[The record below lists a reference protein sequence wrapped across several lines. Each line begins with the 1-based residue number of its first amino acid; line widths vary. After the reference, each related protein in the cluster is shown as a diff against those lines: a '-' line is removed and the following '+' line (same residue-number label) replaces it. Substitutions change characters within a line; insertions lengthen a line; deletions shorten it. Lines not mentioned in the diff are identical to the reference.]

1 MNKNN
6 KEQIEMLQNIF
17 DNTNTWLHFV
27 EGKNAALIAFNVT
40 MIATITEMGLT
51 ENYLLLTSIILI
63 GLILS
68 TITALWSFKP
78 INGNIN
84 IKPFPMD
91 RVSENLLN
99 YAYIS
104 SLESDEYL
112 KKLYEKYWNRPDKD
126 RDTFQQME
134 KDYCKEITENS
145 KITVRKQ
152 NCFKMSF
159 YIILITLILLLI
171 VLICA

>member
-1 MNKNN
+1 MSKNN
-6 KEQIEMLQNIF
+6 KEHIELLQKIF
-17 DNTNTWLHFV
+17 DNTNTWLHFA

-40 MIATITEMGLT
+40 MAATITEMGLLK
-51 ENYLLLTSIILI
+51 NYLLLTSAVLI

-78 INGNIN
+78 LNGNI
-84 IKPFPMD
+84 KTFPNNGI
-91 RVSENLLN
+91 SENLLH

-104 SLESDEYL
+104 SLEPDEYL
-112 KKLYEKYWNRPDKD
+112 QKLYEKYWDRPGQNRDD
-126 RDTFQQME
+126 FQQLE
-134 KDYCKEITENS
+134 LDYCKEITENS

-152 NCFKMSF
+152 SCFKRSF
-159 YIILITLILLLI
+159 YIILTALLLLII

>member
-1 MNKNN
+1 
-6 KEQIEMLQNIF
+6 MLQNIF

-68 TITALWSFKP
+68 TITALWSFKQ

-91 RVSENLLN
+91 RVS
-99 YAYIS
+99 
-104 SLESDEYL
+104 
-112 KKLYEKYWNRPDKD
+112 
-126 RDTFQQME
+126 
-134 KDYCKEITENS
+134 
-145 KITVRKQ
+145 
-152 NCFKMSF
+152 
-159 YIILITLILLLI
+159 
-171 VLICA
+171 